1 MMSAPGVESLSASA
15 SRITAAAVYV
25 VCSTGQ
31 LTFSGNTKPVQ

>member
-1 MMSAPGVESLSASA
+1 MMSEPAVACARASTA
-15 SRITAAAVYV
+15 RITAAAVYV